1 IAIVASSRREL
12 EQDAEKTGKISLKA
26 KKVLILIE
34 DPTRFLSTIQI
45 GITMFGF
52 INGAIAADAFA
63 SIISNSIATSVNLD
77 ILIVQPV
84 VTVLITL
91 VLTYLQVVLGELV
104 PKRLAMKAPEKI
116 AYTFVGFLSVI
127 ALIMRPFV
135 ALLTST
141 ANVIVRLMGV
151 SPNDNDDT

>member
-1 IAIVASSRREL
+1 MEIQILLIFVFIFLNGVFAASEIAIVASSRREL

-26 KKVLILIE
+26 KKVLKLIE

-91 VLTYLQVVLGELV
+91 VLTY
-104 PKRLAMKAPEKI
+104 
-116 AYTFVGFLSVI
+116 
-127 ALIMRPFV
+127 
-135 ALLTST
+135 
-141 ANVIVRLMGV
+141 
-151 SPNDNDDT
+151 